1 MLQALDSFNTAVVSP
16 VYYVMF
22 TILTIFANM
31 IMYKV
36 MYLLL
41 SNSFKIVS
49 ANVIPVVFVSLREN
63 ALQISTDNGL
73 KFRFKISEISAPTS
87 KHKSPQNFLFFF
99 SNICKFG
106 QNSFKFSQNM
116 LKVQIISVRKTRKS
130 QNFQIFGNHR
140 NFGGNR
146 NCKPWY

>member
-1 MLQALDSFNTAVVSP
+1 
-16 VYYVMF
+16 
-22 TILTIFANM
+22 M

-87 KHKSPQNFLFFF
+87 KHKSPQNFLFF
-99 SNICKFG
+99 S
-106 QNSFKFSQNM
+106 
-116 LKVQIISVRKTRKS
+116 
-130 QNFQIFGNHR
+130 QIFVNLVKIR
-140 NFGGNR
+140 SNSVKT
-146 NCKPWY
+146 C